1 MRSFESIVTHSGN
14 NNDTHKSADNVERTN
29 SMEKL
34 PKPVYYIESSN
45 DDTVLV
51 GINVTINHDRMG
63 EQEVSKISW
72 YDTSHERIM
81 TASEIRQKDD
91 FFAFKRI
98 DQEGGGFYYFS
109 PMNLEI
115 YNNKVKQ
122 RLVAGSDFTNNEDLI
137 KAFLTTTEDEV

>member
-1 MRSFESIVTHSGN
+1 
-14 NNDTHKSADNVERTN
+14 
-29 SMEKL
+29 
-34 PKPVYYIESSN
+34 
-45 DDTVLV
+45 
-51 GINVTINHDRMG
+51 
-63 EQEVSKISW
+63 
-72 YDTSHERIM
+72 M

-98 DQEGGGFYYFS
+98 NQEGGGFYYFS